1 MGARLAERVTLEH
14 ELRHA
19 IERHELHLVYQPVVG
34 LPKGPV
40 RSVEALIRWEHP
52 TLGSLSPVT
61 FIPLAEESGLIIEIG
76 SWVLDE
82 ALRQMAQWR
91 RAVPEMAN
99 LSVAVNLS
107 ALQLRDEDLVDR
119 VAMALASHGLGGE
132 ALILELT
139 ESVLLADASAASETF
154 SALKRM
160 GVRLAIDD
168 FGTEYS
174 SLAYLK
180 RFPFDILKIDRSFII
195 SLDEEDSADETLI
208 AAIVAMAKALGI
220 TTVAEGVETVAQA
233 TRVVDLGCDAVQG
246 FLYSRPVRADHVVEV
261 LGSLS
266 GWAELVITTPL

>member
-1 MGARLAERVTLEH
+1 
-14 ELRHA
+14 
-19 IERHELHLVYQPVVG
+19 
-34 LPKGPV
+34 
-40 RSVEALIRWEHP
+40 
-52 TLGSLSPVT
+52 
-61 FIPLAEESGLIIEIG
+61 
-76 SWVLDE
+76 
-82 ALRQMAQWR
+82 
-91 RAVPEMAN
+91 MAN

-208 AAIVAMAKALGI
+208 AAIV
-220 TTVAEGVETVAQA
+220 
-233 TRVVDLGCDAVQG
+233 
-246 FLYSRPVRADHVVEV
+246 
-261 LGSLS
+261 
-266 GWAELVITTPL
+266 